1 MANPMN
7 AKPERRLGA
16 GRPQDTLT
24 LAALALLLLAA
35 GLWFFSGASAKRRGE
50 QTVKPRSALA
60 EARWTGGPP
69 DSVRQSASAIRLD
82 LNLFSAAR
90 AVSSPRNVGSVP
102 GRPEDYLGTKRFPA
116 PPSPTRAQHDALK
129 QAITARLNIAGLRVL
144 LDGPDARG
152 ASLGGE
158 QVPVLVITR
167 DLTQTN
173 GVAFLLVRAQLQQTL
188 YALPSGSEA
197 SGAAVSGT
205 VAGNEAQYVG
215 ARPMPSRG
223 AADTWRWTEK
233 AVLNTVDQFLA
244 RRRFEARYGGN
255 EGIGQNAESFA
266 EYLRMSGTPASSGRK

>member
-90 AVSSPRNVGSVP
+90 AVSSPPRGK
-102 GRPEDYLGTKRFPA
+102 GFPA